1 MKYLT
6 QFSIII
12 LFSFAAEI
20 VKSLLPLPIPAS
32 IYGFILLFAALR
44 IGIVKVRQIRETS
57 FFLIEIMPIMF
68 IPAAVGVMKHY
79 TVFKGLYL
87 QVAFLIFATTLF
99 VMAVTAFAVSFMLK
113 SGKEGRYGGFFT
125 RFRIFRHFHQPFGIS
140 DRRVD

>member
-113 SGKEGRYGGFFT
+113 SGKEGR
-125 RFRIFRHFHQPFGIS
+125 
-140 DRRVD
+140 